1 MQLNNLLCS
10 AFTHCLCVSKR
21 TYRILIDSELN
32 EYEAGMPR
40 YTVQLYAVKPY
51 HFDSIDTL
59 SVGYTATY
67 KSAKNQYYYE
77 HSDFVD
83 FDIFGYEK
91 IVEKYQ
97 SLIGDREVFNAEIDS
112 FVKTIALEIQKQIL
126 SSAREKEAIAD
137 QEIEAIEEW
146 INSYN
151 THHVSTSADFKLLEE
166 VASLADDH
174 NVIHASNFIAYD
186 ISMYVANYLRHYLLN
201 AF

>member
-10 AFTHCLCVSKR
+10 AFTHCLSISKR
-21 TYRILIDSELN
+21 TYRLLIDSATN
-32 EYEAGMPR
+32 EFEVGMPR
-40 YTVQLYAVKPY
+40 YTVQLYAVKPF
-51 HFDSIDTL
+51 HSDSIDSL

-83 FDIFGYEK
+83 FDIFDYEK

-112 FVKTIALEIQKQIL
+112 FVKNIALEIQKQIL
-126 SSAREKEAIAD
+126 MSAREKEAIAD
-137 QEIEAIEEW
+137 QEYEVIEQW
-146 INSYN
+146 INSYS
-151 THHVSTSADFKLLEE
+151 THHVSSSANFKLLEE

-186 ISMYVANYLRHYLLN
+186 ISMYIANYLRHYLIN
-201 AF
+201 AV